1 MPPQPICQIMLRV
14 PYDLAK
20 NVEEIARQ
28 EKMPVNRC
36 YLRLVAEA
44 LAAREIPER
53 ALSDELHA

>member
-44 LAAREIPER
+44 LAAREIPQR
-53 ALSDELHA
+53 AF